1 MMRTLVLV
9 AVVVGLGALT
19 AGCGSSSKGGGSRA
33 AAGVSGVS
41 SFLVVVTSAGTGA
54 GAVTLDPP
62 SATGFYPS
70 GTALTLTAGPDAQSF
85 FAGWGGALAGQTANP
100 LQLSVSGPLNIVATF
115 DLPAAGSP
123 RSEFTTTPARPA
135 GVAPFAV
142 SFVDASTNAPTTWR
156 WDFGDGQTGTG
167 ANPTHTYAQ
176 PGRYTV
182 TLTASNAAGPGVAAM
197 KRDLVLVVDR
207 NAGSPYWYVGDVY
220 GGALKVHSASEAQLA
235 QQVLTLVN
243 RERALVGA
251 PALQSDTQAE
261 RAAKAHVEDM
271 AGRGYFDHVSPEG
284 WTPED
289 RLRMTGGSGY
299 SLVGENIA
307 VGQRTAADVMAAWMA
322 SPGHRMNLLDPRF
335 THLGVGVDEPTFHWA
350 KVLVRR

>member
-1 MMRTLVLV
+1 MTRTLEVLV
-9 AVVVGLGALT
+9 VVALGAV
-19 AGCGSSSKGGGSRA
+19 AVGCGSSSKGGGSRA
-33 AAGVSGVS
+33 AAGVAGVS
-41 SFLVVVTSAGTGA
+41 SFQVVATATGTGA

-62 SATGFYPS
+62 SPTGFYPA
-70 GTALTLTAGPDAQSF
+70 GTAVTLTATPDARSF
-85 FAGWGGALAGQTANP
+85 FAGWGGDLGGQTTNP
-100 LQLSVSGPLNIVATF
+100 LQVTISGPLTVSATF
-115 DLPAAGSP
+115 DLPAAGAPTSD
-123 RSEFTTTPARPA
+123 FTTTPARPA
-135 GVAPFAV
+135 GVAPFTV
-142 SFVDASTNAPTTWR
+142 TFNDTSTGAPTGWR
-156 WDFGDGQTGTG
+156 WDFGDGQT
-167 ANPTHTYAQ
+167 ASSASPTHTYAQ

-182 TLTASNAAGPGVAAM
+182 TLQASNAAGPGLQAM
-197 KRDLVLVVDR
+197 RRDLVVVVDQ
-207 NAGSPYWYVGDVY
+207 NAGSPYWYVGDVH
-220 GGALKVHSASEAQLA
+220 GGALKVHTASEAALA

-251 PALQSDTQAE
+251 PALQPDAQAE

-284 WTPED
+284 WTPDD

-322 SPGHRMNLLDPRF
+322 SPGHRANLLDARF
-335 THLGVGVDEPTFHWA
+335 THLGVGVDEATFHWA